1 MPSIGHGVPT
11 FKTAQPN
18 YLTQGVHAFGIRKV
32 GLTLGLHILTYSSPL
47 FFPAPGSTKYEIP
60 SKSSL
65 GLWERNATVTRG
77 TGGTEWSGALHQL
90 TPPEGSESHA
100 AGAEAV
106 PSRSRSHLPG
116 LVERSSR
123 WHSGPARGG
132 GPRAPVL
139 QAARPRPALTCP
151 VMPVMRA
158 TFLSLP
164 TSPSPEPG

>member
-65 GLWERNATVTRG
+65 GLQERNYSHPGDRWSRVVRLLSTTSSHPQKDQRAMLLGLKLSHPAAAHTFRDSWSAVP
-77 TGGTEWSGALHQL
+77 GGTAALRGEAAHV
-90 TPPEGSESHA
+90 PPGYRPL
-100 AGAEAV
+100 V
-106 PSRSRSHLPG
+106 PAP
-116 LVERSSR
+116 
-123 WHSGPARGG
+123 HS
-132 GPRAPVL
+132 PV
-139 QAARPRPALTCP
+139 R
-151 VMPVMRA
+151 
-158 TFLSLP
+158 
-164 TSPSPEPG
+164 